1 MYLEQDNLVNP
12 EVYESIQDVAFCSIC
27 CGIVIDPLQ
36 CSKCENCFCKN
47 CINIWKKRDSSCP
60 YKCSN
65 IEFKEPSR
73 IIKNMLNKLIFNCP
87 FNCDKKIN
95 YDDLISHETK
105 CVSEQVTCP
114 CCKTLVPKNTID
126 KKSFDKMSIELE
138 IVTKKLEEMNSE
150 NQLIKSELEKFKDI
164 KSSTRDEIRMSL
176 QELSNN
182 TNNNTNNRNDKYKD
196 NRDSKEE
203 RDRKRNER
211 DRERNNR
218 IKNFQK
224 DNKGG
229 NISFNLSR

>member
-1 MYLEQDNLVNP
+1 MVL
-12 EVYESIQDVAFCSIC
+12 
-27 CGIVIDPLQ
+27 
-36 CSKCENCFCKN
+36 
-47 CINIWKKRDSSCP
+47 
-60 YKCSN
+60 
-65 IEFKEPSR
+65 
-73 IIKNMLNKLIFNCP
+73 
-87 FNCDKKIN
+87 
-95 YDDLISHETK
+95 
-105 CVSEQVTCP
+105 
-114 CCKTLVPKNTID
+114 
-126 KKSFDKMSIELE
+126 
-138 IVTKKLEEMNSE
+138 
-150 NQLIKSELEKFKDI
+150 KSELEKFKDI